1 MVCFSVMLQHKSLSL
16 YISQLNGYLFATEC
30 FHRRVAE
37 GSPSDARTMEGLI
50 WSGVL
55 GFGAGKTLPQ
65 EHFQRKW
72 SVVREDGRDVPYQGT
87 L

>member
-37 GSPSDARTMEGLI
+37 GSPSDGVMEGLI
-50 WSGVL
+50 RSGAL

-65 EHFQRKW
+65 EHFQRK
-72 SVVREDGRDVPYQGT
+72 SVSCEGRRS
-87 L
+87 